1 MHVVLVCVLRGGNKN
16 EAVARAAAAVYTCA
30 GFYISMAVVLHGLI
44 YLPGT
49 LPDTFIVM
57 PRCGALPINLMRYK
71 YACLAMVNYGV
82 EFVCPLGIAFIFRRF
97 LISSA
102 QKSQPLV
109 KASSPVSHPWMRT
122 IEQMVLANYFMW
134 EMSVAVIVEESV

>member
-1 MHVVLVCVLRGGNKN
+1 MHVVLVCVLRGGKKN

-30 GFYISMAVVLHGLI
+30 GLYISMAVVLHELI

-71 YACLAMVNYGV
+71 YACSAMVNYGV
-82 EFVCPLGIAFIFRRF
+82 EFICPLGIAFIFRR
-97 LISSA
+97 LPISSA
-102 QKSQPLV
+102 QKSHPLV
-109 KASSPVSHPWMRT
+109 KVSGPVSRPGMRT
-122 IEQMVLANYFMW
+122 IEKRY
-134 EMSVAVIVEESV
+134 

>member
-1 MHVVLVCVLRGGNKN
+1 MLCWFVCCRAGEKN

-57 PRCGALPINLMRYK
+57 PHCGALPINLMRYK
-71 YACLAMVNYGV
+71 YACSAMVNYGV
-82 EFVCPLGIAFIFRRF
+82 EFICPLGIAFIFRRF
-97 LISSA
+97 PISSVQNLTHWSRPA
-102 QKSQPLV
+102 VLF
-109 KASSPVSHPWMRT
+109 RT
-122 IEQMVLANYFMW
+122 QE
-134 EMSVAVIVEESV
+134 

>member
-1 MHVVLVCVLRGGNKN
+1 MKLLLALLRPFT
-16 EAVARAAAAVYTCA
+16 RA
-30 GFYISMAVVLHGLI
+30 GFYICMAVVFHGLI

-71 YACLAMVNYGV
+71 YACSAMVNYGV
-82 EFVCPLGIAFIFRRF
+82 EFICPLGLALIFRRF
-97 LISSA
+97 PISSA

-109 KASSPVSHPWMRT
+109 KTSSPVSHPGMRT
-122 IEQMVLANYFMW
+122 IEQMVLASYFMW
-134 EMSVAVIVEESV
+134 EMSVAVIAQKSV